1 MTLVTWPIMTM
12 DDNMITNDVH
22 NRNNLPYN
30 FNGAFQTDRQ
40 AYGQTGGRNLIL
52 TLMQF
57 AL

>member
-1 MTLVTWPIMTM
+1 MTM